1 MAELNPKSVPETYQ
15 KAPEGGRLGKY
26 RKMADAFGS
35 KPMNNNKKP
44 DSKKSRNQR
53 DQERKDRR
61 RNRYADQRHAAKIWN
76 YYNPEV
82 SGNGAGKGVIGCGWT
97 LRAEGLAE
105 AIRIDQEGKS
115 PRAYLSGTYRC
126 DLRWVCPCC
135 TIKKSEE
142 GRKELN
148 AALAQG
154 RRTGLR
160 PVMLTL
166 TARHKR
172 NTALKEFWR
181 MLSKAMQGL
190 IDSRTWKKM
199 NDLHFSGGFAKTVE
213 ITHGKNGWH
222 PHLHMVIMTNAPTEE
237 AAINIVED
245 LRAEWLHQLDRHG
258 LDGRSKAAQARSFDV
273 RGAATAG
280 DYITKWGAAEEMTL
294 AQTKVGA
301 AEGRTPWQ
309 LLRDARTDD
318 DEREQQRAAALWYEF
333 VTEFKSVHQ
342 LQQSPKFKALV
353 KAGLAFE
360 EQEAQ
365 KKQAEAADRGDPPP
379 PAEVETVI
387 AHFDETTWTRARWR
401 RVRVLEA
408 AEHQDIEQAKSSIW
422 ETVMDARTD
431 ADDINADDIGPLIED
446 DEAPP
451 ISPVPHGHASRP
463 NIPHLPPNALL
474 PRRASHEACHSI
486 PDCTADSGSTL
497 PSGGGVSQSIASVDR
512 PHLSLG
518 VRGPEPPHP

>member
-1 MAELNPKSVPETYQ
+1 
-15 KAPEGGRLGKY
+15 
-26 RKMADAFGS
+26 
-35 KPMNNNKKP
+35 MNNNKKT
-44 DSKKSRNQR
+44 DSKKSENQR
-53 DQERKDRR
+53 DNERKDRR
-61 RNRYADQRHAAKIWN
+61 RNRYADQRHAAKIWK

-105 AIRIDQEGKS
+105 VIRVDQEGKS

-166 TARHKR
+166 TARHKH
-172 NTALKEFWR
+172 NISLKDFWGR
-181 MLSKAMQGL
+181 LSKAEQDL
-190 IDSRTWKKM
+190 KISDIWKKL
-199 NDLHFSGGFAKTVE
+199 NKQHFPGGFAKTVE
-213 ITHGKNGWH
+213 VTNGKNGWH
-222 PHLHMVIMTNAPTEE
+222 PHLHMVIITNAPTEE
-237 AAINIVED
+237 EAISIVED
-245 LRAEWLHQLDRHG
+245 LRAEWLHQLNRHG
-258 LDGRSKAAQARSFDV
+258 LDGKSKAAQARSFDV

-309 LLRDARTDD
+309 LLRDARTAD

-365 KKQAEAADRGDPPP
+365 KKQAEAVERGEAPP
-379 PAEVETVI
+379 PAEIETVM

-401 RVRVLEA
+401 RVRILEA
-408 AEHQDIEQAKSSIW
+408 AEHQDLKQAKSSIW

-431 ADDINADDIGPLIED
+431 ADDLEADDIGPLIEI
-446 DEAPP
+446 DEPP
-451 ISPVPHGHASRP
+451 TVNQVPHGHSCLP
-463 NIPHLPPNALL
+463 NIPHQPPAAPLPHREVRGAFHN
-474 PRRASHEACHSI
+474 I
-486 PDCTADSGSTL
+486 PDYGAETDSTL
-497 PSGGGVSQSIASVDR
+497 PSGAGVSRNTASDDR
-512 PHLSLG
+512 PHPS
-518 VRGPEPPHP
+518 

>member
-1 MAELNPKSVPETYQ
+1 
-15 KAPEGGRLGKY
+15 
-26 RKMADAFGS
+26 MADGNEP
-35 KPMNNNKKP
+35 KPLNNNKKA
-44 DSKKSRNQR
+44 DSKKSENQR
-53 DQERKDRR
+53 DKERKDRR
-61 RNRYADQRHAAKIWN
+61 RNRYADQRHAAKIWKYN
-76 YYNPEV
+76 NPEI

-97 LRAEGLAE
+97 LRADGLAE
-105 AIRIDQEGKS
+105 VIRVDQEGKT

-172 NTALKEFWR
+172 NTSLGGFWKRLSQAEKDLKVSD
-181 MLSKAMQGL
+181 L
-190 IDSRTWKKM
+190 WKKL
-199 NDLHFSGGFAKTVE
+199 NAQHFAGGFAKTVE
-213 ITHGKNGWH
+213 VTHGNNGWH
-222 PHLHMVIMTNAPTEE
+222 PHLHMVIMTNAATEE
-237 AAINIVED
+237 EAINIVED
-245 LRAEWLHQLDRHG
+245 LRAEWLHQLDRQG
-258 LDGRSKAAQARSFDV
+258 LDGKSKAAQARSFDV

-294 AQTKVGA
+294 AQTKVGS

-309 LLRDARTDD
+309 LLRDARTHD
-318 DEREQQRAAALWYEF
+318 DEHEQHRAAALWYEF

-353 KAGLAFE
+353 KAGLAYE

-365 KKQAEAADRGDPPP
+365 KKQAEAAERGDPPP
-379 PAEVETVI
+379 PAEIETVM

-401 RVRVLEA
+401 RVRILEA
-408 AEHQDIEQAKSSIW
+408 AEHQDLQQAKSSIW
-422 ETVMDARTD
+422 ETVMDTRTD
-431 ADDINADDIGPLIED
+431 ADDLEADDIGPLIEP
-446 DEAPP
+446 DEPP
-451 ISPVPHGHASRP
+451 PVNQVPLGHVSLP
-463 NIPHLPPNALL
+463 NIPHRLPSAPL
-474 PRRASHEACHSI
+474 PRHAVRGAFHSI
-486 PDCTADSGSTL
+486 PDCEADTDSML
-497 PSGGGVSQSIASVDR
+497 PSGAGVSRNTASDDR
-512 PHLSLG
+512 PHLSLAA
-518 VRGPEPPHP
+518 RGREPPHP